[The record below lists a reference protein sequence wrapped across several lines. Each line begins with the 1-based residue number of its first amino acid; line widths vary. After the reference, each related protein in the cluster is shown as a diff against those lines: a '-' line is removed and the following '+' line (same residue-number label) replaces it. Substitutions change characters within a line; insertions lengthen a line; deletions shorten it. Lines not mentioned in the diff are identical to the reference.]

1 MLFTDCLLH
10 ALEDTARLL
19 PFLFLTYLVMEYL
32 EQRAGERSARA
43 VRRTGRLGPLAG
55 AALGAVPQ
63 CGFSA
68 AASSLY
74 SGGLITAGTLMAVF
88 LSTSDEMLPIF
99 YLRDAA
105 LDCLRGSEPGNHSED
120 PGNQGGPWEPSPA
133 FCWIF

>member
-32 EQRAGERSARA
+32 EQRAGERSAQA

-63 CGFSA
+63 CGVPA
-68 AASSLY
+68 AASSL
-74 SGGLITAGTLMAVF
+74 SFSSSHMAASVSD
-88 LSTSDEMLPIF
+88 LSTMSSS
-99 YLRDAA
+99 RA
-105 LDCLRGSEPGNHSED
+105 LDFIPCVRGP
-120 PGNQGGPWEPSPA
+120 
-133 FCWIF
+133 